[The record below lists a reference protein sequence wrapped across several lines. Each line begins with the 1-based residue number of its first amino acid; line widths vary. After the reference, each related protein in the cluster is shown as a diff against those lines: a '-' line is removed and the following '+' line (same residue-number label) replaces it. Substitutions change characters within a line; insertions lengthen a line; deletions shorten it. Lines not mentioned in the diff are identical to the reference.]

1 MSLRFLGGFCPR
13 TGPGALPE
21 RAGWHRGALT
31 LTRAPL
37 RDCIIHG
44 KALGEKKVGKKP
56 TKRWGNVTVLA
67 VTIQTQPQ
75 GPQGHLAAR
84 LSVSPGCGGGAGRG
98 SPEGP
103 RRGRRVL
110 PGKAG
115 AAAGAAG
122 RAVGGRRR
130 HRAGR
135 ARPVGHGAVPPGAE
149 RHRVVRGTER
159 WKFPVGIAMAVGK
172 EQSPC
177 FGLGLFSVGVEGRGR
192 RRISLP
198 RLCSLPARHVPA
210 AGRAGRRPCRHREG
224 FSADCRFGFCTV
236 SLWYYFYFVHIGGS
250 PGQNSAC
257 GGAQPPPRCPP
268 GPARRGR
275 GAPAAPS
282 PPARPG
288 MRRHRGASSLAS
300 SPLVLLCGVGGFV
313 VFFPDGEREG
323 G

>member
-67 VTIQTQPQ
+67 VTIQTQPH

-84 LSVSPGCGGGAGRG
+84 LSVSPGCGGGPGRG

-115 AAAGAAG
+115 EAAGAAG

-135 ARPVGHGAVPPGAE
+135 ARPVGLRCCPAWSRAAPGGAGNGEMEVLRRDCHGRRERAE
-149 RHRVVRGTER
+149 PLL
-159 WKFPVGIAMAVGK
+159 W
-172 EQSPC
+172 
-177 FGLGLFSVGVEGRGR
+177 VGVVFCWGRGQ
-192 RRISLP
+192 
-198 RLCSLPARHVPA
+198 
-210 AGRAGRRPCRHREG
+210 REEK
-224 FSADCRFGFCTV
+224 
-236 SLWYYFYFVHIGGS
+236 
-250 PGQNSAC
+250 N
-257 GGAQPPPRCPP
+257 
-268 GPARRGR
+268 
-275 GAPAAPS
+275 
-282 PPARPG
+282 
-288 MRRHRGASSLAS
+288 
-300 SPLVLLCGVGGFV
+300 
-313 VFFPDGEREG
+313 
-323 G
+323 